1 MRDIKKVEKGV
12 SFEPSSTDFLDMP
25 REYHCSISDRPLL
38 TGSQKSATIFVSCK
52 AA

>member
-1 MRDIKKVEKGV
+1 MRDVKKVEKGV

-25 REYHCSISDRPLL
+25 REYHYIISERQLW